1 MKRNIS
7 LYIGDERVE
16 LDDQS
21 FILYNW
27 TMEDLT
33 NPTAVKNSYSQSLTI
48 KGTAQNNRIFGECF
62 RVDRMI
68 THGSDVYT
76 GVGFD
81 PTRKTPFSICAETE
95 EVLQQG
101 YVKLDSVLVSG
112 STVSYNVTLYGGL
125 GSFFYFLSYDEEG
138 NKRTLADLDYLGTDD
153 PDTELDFDITAAN
166 VRGAWNALYAGTA
179 GKWQVVNFA
188 PCYNGI
194 PEGNFSADKAIAI
207 PQDIQLPAEQKDGNK
222 TYSTKGQYTLV
233 NLAQEHDEW
242 AMKDLRSYLQRPV
255 FSMESFIKAI
265 CKPENNGGYTVDV
278 SSLVKADGTPMYR
291 DLWMTL
297 PMLTELN
304 LAQTELDV
312 SLVSS
317 TVSGDDGILGKWTVR
332 TAENLPSNTKMS
344 ATFTFIPVFSM
355 STALSDT
362 PYLLLSCEMPQYIRI
377 TAIFLQV
384 VAYSGNTPIG
394 GSKVACISDFSR
406 INNEYT
412 PQQMAKFSKY
422 SPVWDDNSYEDTVK
436 TGSFVKQESIYYQE
450 FALDSE
456 ISLSIESTGPVTEYR
471 LLISCQNYLV
481 CHTRNSEPQTGN
493 NLENL
498 PYLYTVNSEYYQA
511 ILANS
516 SIGSRPPA
524 ITAEIP
530 DGDIRSGALITKR
543 ILLSTEHTPAEY
555 LLSYC
560 KLYGLHFLYDNT
572 DRTISIVTRNDLYRE
587 YIGKG
592 YIYLQDRI
600 DLSHDMEIVPF
611 VFQSKWYDF
620 SLESD
625 GGEFWDNYQTQYG
638 IDYGMQRVDTGYDF
652 EADNINLMDDNV
664 FRNAATVLERSAYFN
679 YIQVDRL
686 HVPSVFV
693 DKENTYTLWDS
704 DGDGKD
710 FDITSPPDS
719 ATVTYMNQTYE
730 GYDFQQTAKLQFH
743 DNDGRPLDGSGVL
756 VKRCGTFNLEGW
768 YNLSD
773 DMQAMF
779 TLNDGKPCWV
789 LTSGAWP
796 INLYAPLM
804 RRIDYDSDGRIEH
817 TLDFGRVR
825 ELSVPGIGYGNSDS
839 TIYELYW
846 KEYLT
851 DRYDRDTKIMRCRV
865 DLSGLDVGQ
874 KLLSRFYWYENA
886 LWVLNK
892 ITNYSFTT
900 YDTAECE
907 FVQVQ
912 DETAY
917 VDGQKIE

>member
-7 LYIGDERVE
+7 LYIGDERVD

-68 THGSDVYT
+68 TPGSDVYT

-112 STVSYNVTLYGGL
+112 SAVSYNVTLYGGL
-125 GSFFYFLSYDEEG
+125 GSFFYSLSYDEEG

-166 VRGAWNALYAGTA
+166 VRRAWNALYAGTA

-207 PQDIQLPAEQKDGNK
+207 PQELQLPAEQKDGNK

-384 VAYSGNTPIG
+384 VAYSGNIPIG

-406 INNEYT
+406 IDNEYT
-412 PQQMAKFSKY
+412 PQQMAKFSNY
-422 SPVWDDNSYEDTVK
+422 SPVWDDNSYEDTVR

-471 LLISCQNYLV
+471 LLITCQNYLV
-481 CHTRNSEPQTGN
+481 CFTKKSEPQTGN

-511 ILANS
+511 ILGNS

-543 ILLSTEHTPAEY
+543 ILLSMEHTPAEY

-693 DKENTYTLWDS
+693 DKGNTYTLWDS

-789 LTSGAWP
+789 LTSGALP

>member
-638 IDYGMQRVDTGYDF
+638 IDYGMQRVDTD
-652 EADNINLMDDNV
+652 M
-664 FRNAATVLERSAYFN
+664 
-679 YIQVDRL
+679 
-686 HVPSVFV
+686 
-693 DKENTYTLWDS
+693 
-704 DGDGKD
+704 
-710 FDITSPPDS
+710 TSRRTTSTSWTTTCSGTPP
-719 ATVTYMNQTYE
+719 
-730 GYDFQQTAKLQFH
+730 
-743 DNDGRPLDGSGVL
+743 
-756 VKRCGTFNLEGW
+756 
-768 YNLSD
+768 
-773 DMQAMF
+773 
-779 TLNDGKPCWV
+779 PCW
-789 LTSGAWP
+789 SGA
-796 INLYAPLM
+796 
-804 RRIDYDSDGRIEH
+804 RIS
-817 TLDFGRVR
+817 
-825 ELSVPGIGYGNSDS
+825 
-839 TIYELYW
+839 
-846 KEYLT
+846 
-851 DRYDRDTKIMRCRV
+851 
-865 DLSGLDVGQ
+865 
-874 KLLSRFYWYENA
+874 
-886 LWVLNK
+886 
-892 ITNYSFTT
+892 TT
-900 YDTAECE
+900 YRWTGCMSLRCS
-907 FVQVQ
+907 
-912 DETAY
+912 
-917 VDGQKIE
+917 

>member
-874 KLLSRFYWYENA
+874 KLLSRLYWYENA

>member
-33 NPTAVKNSYSQSLTI
+33 DPTAVKNSYSQSLTI

-68 THGSDVYT
+68 TLGSDVYT

-112 STVSYNVTLYGGL
+112 SAVSYNVTLYGGL
-125 GSFFYFLSYDEEG
+125 GSFFYYLSYDEEG
-138 NKRTLADLDYLGTDD
+138 NKRTLADLDYLGTADT
-153 PDTELDFDITAAN
+153 DTELDFDITASN
-166 VRGAWNALYAGTA
+166 VRAAWNALYAGTA

-207 PQDIQLPAEQKDGNK
+207 PQLLQLPAEQKDGDK
-222 TYSTKGQYTLV
+222 TYSTKDQYTLV

-242 AMKDLRSYLQRPV
+242 AVKDLRSYLQRPV

-362 PYLLLSCEMPQYIRI
+362 PYLLLSGEMPHYIRI

-394 GSKVACISDFSR
+394 GSKVACISDFSK
-406 INNEYT
+406 IDNEYT

-422 SPVWDDNSYEDTVK
+422 SPVWDDNSYEDTVR

-471 LLISCQNYLV
+471 LFISCQNYLV
-481 CHTRNSEPQTGN
+481 CFTKGSEPQTGN

-516 SIGSRPPA
+516 SIGSRLPA
-524 ITAEIP
+524 IKTEIP
-530 DGDIRSGALITKR
+530 DGEIRSGARITKQ

-572 DRTISIVTRNDLYRE
+572 DRTISIVTRNELYRE
-587 YIGKG
+587 YVGKG

-600 DLSHDMEIVPF
+600 DLSHGVEIVPF
-611 VFQSKWYDF
+611 VFRSKWYDF

-625 GGEFWDNYQTQYG
+625 GGEFWDNYRTQYG

-652 EADNINLMDDNV
+652 EADNINLMDGNV

-679 YIQVDRL
+679 YILVNGY

-693 DKENTYTLWDS
+693 DKGNTYTLWDS
-704 DGDGKD
+704 DGDSKD

-768 YNLSD
+768 YDLSD
-773 DMQAMF
+773 DMSAMF
-779 TLNDGKPCWV
+779 TLNDGKPCWI
-789 LTSGAWP
+789 LLPGTLP

-917 VDGQKIE
+917 VEGQKIE